1 MLDFSGFYKMLII
14 FYMKSYI
21 TSGIMLTLLELL
33 IRFLSPNIILILVAT
48 NIVESIIQGFHQ
60 NNNR

>member
-48 NIVESIIQGFHQ
+48 NIVQSIIQGFH
-60 NNNR
+60 

>member
-1 MLDFSGFYKMLII
+1 MLDFFGFNRMPII
-14 FYMKSYI
+14 VHMKSYI

>member
-1 MLDFSGFYKMLII
+1 
-14 FYMKSYI
+14 MKSYI

-48 NIVESIIQGFHQ
+48 NIVQSIIQGFHQ

>member
-1 MLDFSGFYKMLII
+1 
-14 FYMKSYI
+14 MKSYI

-48 NIVESIIQGFHQ
+48 NIVESIIQGFYQ